1 MKRRQ
6 ALRSL
11 LTAVVGA
18 LVFALAPRSQAKGKG
33 GRGKSRGRGKGGSGR
48 RSRGGYRPR
57 SHTVSHTGV
66 IKRIGD
72 PRWFEERQSMIRE
85 LHDRY
90 MRTAQH
96 DYGIPLTNY
105 STPVTD
111 YTVPTVE

>member
-6 ALRSL
+6 LLRSL
-11 LTAVVGA
+11 LTAMVGA
-18 LVFALAPRSQAKGKG
+18 IVFALAPPAQAKGKG
-33 GRGKSRGRGKGGSGR
+33 GRRSARGRGRGGSGR
-48 RSRGGYRPR
+48 RGRGGYRPR

-85 LHDRY
+85 LHERY
-90 MRTAQH
+90 KRTAQQN
-96 DYGIPLTNY
+96 YGIPLTNY

-111 YTVPTVE
+111 YTVPTVK